1 MKAATTINIE
11 HTYTMVS
18 YMMTVNGKNYIV
30 KEGTDPNDGES
41 EVREILTTDSKG
53 QATMVV
59 QTHTDEWLRLER
71 LFQQNRTE

>member
-30 KEGTDPNDGES
+30 KEGTNPNDGES
-41 EVREILTTDSKG
+41 EVREIINTDSKG
-53 QATMVV
+53 QASMIV
-59 QTHTDEWLRLER
+59 QTHTDEWLRLEK

>member
-1 MKAATTINIE
+1 MTTTTINIE